1 MFRSMTGWKKAV
13 LQAAVFG
20 AAFAAVL
27 CLIVGAWTWYFAHR
41 SWNGTAIQATYK
53 DLTLTTFPSHQSMKE
68 DFSYVLEN
76 TTNADYSLN
85 SSTVVLMTTLPD
97 GKGLEQRHDFTF
109 SSTEI
114 PAKQKVVL
122 TISQDLD
129 FQGDQNDLAAISAF
143 TNRKL
148 KHLDGFV
155 LFDEAHRYKIIL
167 PNGWPN
173 LRPTAP

>member
-1 MFRSMTGWKKAV
+1 MD
-13 LQAAVFG
+13 LQFYG
-20 AAFAAVL
+20 DS
-27 CLIVGAWTWYFAHR
+27 G
-41 SWNGTAIQATYK
+41 QA
-53 DLTLTTFPSHQSMKE
+53 
-68 DFSYVLEN
+68 
-76 TTNADYSLN
+76 
-85 SSTVVLMTTLPD
+85 
-97 GKGLEQRHDFTF
+97 
-109 SSTEI
+109 
-114 PAKQKVVL
+114 KVVL

-167 PNGWPN
+167 FNGWSN